1 MPPLFNRRPEPG
13 LAPALPPVAMPLAEL
28 LVRVRQAV
36 ETRFADSY
44 WVLAEIADLTL
55 PRHDGGHCYLVL
67 TDQHVTGRGA
77 QLKAQA
83 RATIWSQRYQQLAPA
98 FLDQTGQELR
108 PGLKLMLR
116 VQVKFH
122 EQYGLSLDVLTID
135 PSYTVGDLARQR
147 LETVRKLEAK
157 GLLER
162 QKKLPLPLGPQ
173 RLAVISSPT
182 AAGFQDFVQQL
193 GESPYDFAV
202 ALFPAVMQGTESPA
216 SILAALDGIRAQR
229 AAFDVVVIIRG
240 GGAKTDLLAFD
251 DYGLAAA
258 VGAFPLPVLTGI
270 GHERDEAVLDLTAHL
285 ALKTPTAVA
294 AFLAERLA
302 RLDAV
307 FSGYADRIRELAA
320 RQLDEAADLL
330 GQAGRYVFQ
339 AAREQLQGHR
349 AELYQRIRIAAT
361 VPRQVV
367 QQQQRHLSR
376 HRHVLHRSTRRALVR
391 QQQQLR
397 TFGRALAQRFRRLH
411 RRRREQLLR
420 HRYQLQLA
428 AERLLHR
435 ATLRLAQ
442 LSTPPLPDAAAL
454 ARHGYVQ
461 LITDQPQPD
470 TTLQPG
476 DEVRLLLP
484 HLTLAAQITDRT
496 PHLAPA
502 LSASDSSA
510 NSAPHS

>member
-13 LAPALPPVAMPLAEL
+13 LTTALPLVPLPLAEL
-28 LVRVRQAV
+28 LVRVRQTV
-36 ETRFADSY
+36 ETRFAESY
-44 WVLAEIADLTL
+44 WVVAEIADLTL

-83 RATIWSQRYQQLAPA
+83 RATIWSQRFQQLAPA
-98 FLDQTGQELR
+98 FLEHTGQELCL
-108 PGLKLMLR
+108 GLKVMLR

-162 QKKLPLPLGPQ
+162 QKQLPLPLGPQ

-202 ALFPAVMQGTESPA
+202 TLYPATMQGTESPA
-216 SILAALDGIRAQR
+216 SILAALDAIRPRR
-229 AAFDVVVIIRG
+229 ADFDAVVIIRG

-251 DYGLAAA
+251 DYGLAAG
-258 VGAFPLPVLTGI
+258 VGSFPLPVLTGI
-270 GHERDEAVLDLTAHL
+270 GHERDEAVLDLAAHL

-307 FSGYADRIRELAA
+307 FSGYADQIRGLAA
-320 RQLDEAADLL
+320 RQLDAAHDLL
-330 GQAGRYVFQ
+330 TQAGRYV
-339 AAREQLQGHR
+339 HR
-349 AELYQRIRIAAT
+349 AAQAQLHEHRAGLHQRMRAAAT
-361 VPRQVV
+361 VPRQQL
-367 QQQQRHLSR
+367 QQQHRQLSR
-376 HRHVLHRSTRRALVR
+376 HRHGLHRAARRALGQ

-397 TFGRALAQRFRRLH
+397 TFGRTLAQRFRRLH

-420 HRYQLQLA
+420 SRYQVQLA

-435 ATLRLAQ
+435 AQLRLAQ
-442 LSTPPLPDAAAL
+442 LNVAPFPDAPTL

-461 LITDQPQPD
+461 LITDHQQPEAA
-470 TTLQPG
+470 LQPG

-484 HLTLAAQITDRT
+484 HLTLAAQIVDRT
-496 PHLAPA
+496 PHLAPPG
-502 LSASDSSA
+502 ASPASSA
-510 NSAPHS
+510 PTP

>member
-13 LAPALPPVAMPLAEL
+13 LSAALPLVPMPLAEL
-28 LVRVRQAV
+28 LVRVRQTV
-36 ETRFADSY
+36 ETRFAESY
-44 WVLAEIADLTL
+44 WVVAEIADLTL
-55 PRHDGGHCYLVL
+55 PRHDGAHCYLVL

-98 FLDQTGQELR
+98 FLEQTGQELR
-108 PGLKLMLR
+108 PGLKVMLR

-122 EQYGLSLDVLTID
+122 EQYGLSLDVLMLD

-162 QKKLPLPLGPQ
+162 QKKLALALGPQ

-202 ALFPAVMQGTESPA
+202 TLFAATMQGTDSPS
-216 SILAALDGIRAQR
+216 SILGALDAIRR
-229 AAFDVVVIIRG
+229 RRSAFDAVVIIRG

-251 DYGLAAA
+251 DYGLAAG
-258 VGAFPLPVLTGI
+258 VGSFPLPVLTGI
-270 GHERDEAVLDLTAHL
+270 GHERDEAVLDLAAHL

-307 FSGYADRIRELAA
+307 FSGYADRIREVAA
-320 RQLDEAADLL
+320 RQVEDADDLL
-330 GQAGRYVFQ
+330 TQAGRYVHR
-339 AAREQLQGHR
+339 AAQTQLNGHR
-349 AELYQRIRIAAT
+349 ADLFQRIREAAT
-361 VPRQVV
+361 VPRQQL
-367 QQQQRHLSR
+367 QQQQRQLSR
-376 HRHVLHRSTRRALVR
+376 QRHGLHRAARRALGQ

-397 TFGRALAQRFRRLH
+397 TLGRTLAQRFRRLH

-420 HRYQLQLA
+420 RRYELQLA

-435 ATLRLAQ
+435 TQLRLAQ
-442 LSTPPLPDAAAL
+442 LSTPPFPDATAL

-461 LITDQPQPD
+461 LITDHHQPE
-470 TTLQPG
+470 TALQPG

-484 HLTLAAQITDRT
+484 SLTLAAQIVDRT
-496 PHLAPA
+496 PHLAPS
-502 LSASDSSA
+502 LVPPVSSA
-510 NSAPHS
+510 PTP